1 MTEFWPENFQ
11 FLDDTG
17 KEQVLGDRIRK
28 VYLLKQKIT
37 VPVQEFYSGAW
48 YYGDYSR
55 INARFIEKYNI
66 RVPDIVSGCAHG
78 IEEVEEEDLHIVRRE
93 LLELCRISRKEKQSL
108 KVFSPEDL
116 DELLKKTATEFLQL
130 L

>member
-1 MTEFWPENFQ
+1 M
-11 FLDDTG
+11 
-17 KEQVLGDRIRK
+17 
-28 VYLLKQKIT
+28 
-37 VPVQEFYSGAW
+37 QEFYSGAW

-55 INARFIEKYNI
+55 MNARFIEKYNI

-93 LLELCRISRKEKQSL
+93 LLELCRISGKEKQSL

-116 DELLKKTATEFLQL
+116 DELLKKKAAEFLQL